1 MFRAAAEVH
10 LGSNWW
16 NPEDDKGD
24 KLTSR
29 AVKTSTELRE
39 PTASEFRE
47 PTASEFREPTISELR
62 KPTASEFRK
71 PTISEFREPTTSE
84 LRGGL
89 PITSSASQPKMHHVA
104 IWAAIFTKLLE

>member
-1 MFRAAAEVH
+1 MWWNEIFRAAAEVH

-16 NPEDDKGD
+16 NPEDGEGD
-24 KLTSR
+24 KQISR

-47 PTASEFREPTISELR
+47 PTASEFREPTIS
-62 KPTASEFRK
+62 K
-71 PTISEFREPTTSE
+71 FREPTTSE

-104 IWAAIFTKLLE
+104 IWAAIFTKLLG

>member
-16 NPEDDKGD
+16 NPEDDEGD
-24 KLTSR
+24 KLISR

-47 PTASEFREPTISELR
+47 PTASEFRE
-62 KPTASEFRK
+62 

-104 IWAAIFTKLLE
+104 IWAAIFTKLLG